1 MLSLPEIKKL
11 LEDRQLNVVA
21 ERVGIHSNT
30 IYRLVKFER
39 AEYDT
44 IKKLSDYLEGQLE
57 NAKKKMLSWSRL
69 ADGGKTK
76 MGKKQLENYI
86 QTLLMSYE
94 IHN

>member
-1 MLSLPEIKKL
+1 MIHSLHWFRLFRVPVVDKITIICYSVNTHKQKEVKIMLSLPEIKKL

-21 ERVGIHSNT
+21 ARVGIHSNT

-57 NAKKKMLSWSRL
+57 NAK
-69 ADGGKTK
+69 
-76 MGKKQLENYI
+76 Q
-86 QTLLMSYE
+86 
-94 IHN
+94 

>member
-1 MLSLPEIKKL
+1 MIHSLHWFRLFRVPVVAIVIIICYSVNTHKQKEVKIMLSLPEIKKL

-30 IYRLVKFER
+30 IYRLVRLER

-57 NAKKKMLSWSRL
+57 NAK
-69 ADGGKTK
+69 
-76 MGKKQLENYI
+76 Q
-86 QTLLMSYE
+86 
-94 IHN
+94 

>member
-30 IYRLVKFER
+30 IYRLMKIEK
-39 AEYDT
+39 ADYDT

-57 NAKKKMLSWSRL
+57 NAK
-69 ADGGKTK
+69 
-76 MGKKQLENYI
+76 Q
-86 QTLLMSYE
+86 
-94 IHN
+94 

>member
-30 IYRLVKFER
+30 IYRLMKSK
-39 AEYDT
+39 AADYDT

-57 NAKKKMLSWSRL
+57 NAK
-69 ADGGKTK
+69 
-76 MGKKQLENYI
+76 Q
-86 QTLLMSYE
+86 Q
-94 IHN
+94 

>member
-44 IKKLSDYLEGQLE
+44 IKNSL
-57 NAKKKMLSWSRL
+57 
-69 ADGGKTK
+69 T
-76 MGKKQLENYI
+76 
-86 QTLLMSYE
+86 T
-94 IHN
+94 

>member
-21 ERVGIHSNT
+21 ARVGIHSNT

-44 IKKLSDYLEGQLE
+44 IKKLSDYLEG
-57 NAKKKMLSWSRL
+57 
-69 ADGGKTK
+69 
-76 MGKKQLENYI
+76 
-86 QTLLMSYE
+86 
-94 IHN
+94 

>member
-30 IYRLVKFER
+30 IHRLMKIEK
-39 AEYDT
+39 ADYET

-57 NAKKKMLSWSRL
+57 NAK
-69 ADGGKTK
+69 
-76 MGKKQLENYI
+76 Q
-86 QTLLMSYE
+86 
-94 IHN
+94 